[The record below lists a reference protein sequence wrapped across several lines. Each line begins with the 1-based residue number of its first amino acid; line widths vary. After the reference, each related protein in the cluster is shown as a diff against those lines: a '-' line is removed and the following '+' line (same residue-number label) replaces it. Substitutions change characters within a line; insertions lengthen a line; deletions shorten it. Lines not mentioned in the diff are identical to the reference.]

1 MAGDP
6 KPATARELQA
16 VLHAERACVPFL
28 LYRDPDGDQRIVALD
43 PDLERLTLGRSSSND
58 VVLEWDEQVSR
69 AHAELERVGSEW
81 TVSDDG
87 LSRNGTY
94 VNGARLTG
102 RRRLGDGD
110 LIVLG
115 LTRVLFRAP
124 ERASAVRTAIGD
136 TPPTVDTLTDT
147 QRRILIALCRPYR
160 DSEFATP
167 ATNQS
172 IANEVFLSV
181 DAVKTHLRVLYDK
194 FQLTSLPQT
203 QKRVRLVE
211 YALTWGLVAEREL

>member
-1 MAGDP
+1 MRGDP

-16 VLHAERACVPFL
+16 VLQAERSCVPFL
-28 LYRDPDGDQRIVALD
+28 LYRDPAGEQRLLALD
-43 PDLERLTLGRSSSND
+43 ADTERVTLGRSSSND
-58 VVLEWDEQVSR
+58 IVLEWDDQVSR

-102 RRRLGDGD
+102 RRRLEDGD

-124 ERASAVRTAIGD
+124 DRASAVRTAVGE
-136 TPPTVDTLTDT
+136 TPPTVDTLTET
-147 QRRILIALCRPYR
+147 QRKILVSLCRPYR
-160 DSEFATP
+160 DSEFASP
-167 ATNQS
+167 ATNQQ
-172 IANEVFLSV
+172 IADEIFLSV

-211 YALTWGLVAEREL
+211 YAMTWGLVAEREL